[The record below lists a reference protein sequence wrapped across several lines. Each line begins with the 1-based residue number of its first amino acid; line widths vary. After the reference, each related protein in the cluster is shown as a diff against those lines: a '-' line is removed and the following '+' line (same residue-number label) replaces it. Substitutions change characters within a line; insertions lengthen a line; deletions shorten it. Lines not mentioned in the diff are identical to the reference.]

1 METVLLGA
9 LTVVATFATAALAAV
24 AGFGGDVLL
33 LPVFVA
39 VLGTRDAFAVVTVAQ
54 PAAMAAGWAR
64 LFYGA
69 GLMSPLVFMSKMP
82 WVLPSTFRC
91 LSQCFERFCTF
102 LCCISHTSECP
113 AQSSLTI
120 SLWSPAMAL

>member
-1 METVLLGA
+1 METVLLGTLMVA
-9 LTVVATFATAALAAV
+9 ATFATAALLAV

-39 VLGTRDAFAVVTVAQ
+39 VLGTRDAVAVVTVAQ

-69 GLMSPLVFMSKMP
+69 GLMSPSVFMSKMP
-82 WVLPSTFRC
+82 CVLPSTFRC
-91 LSQCFERFCTF
+91 LSQCFERSCTF
-102 LCCISHTSECP
+102 SCCISHTTEWP

-120 SLWSPAMAL
+120 SL